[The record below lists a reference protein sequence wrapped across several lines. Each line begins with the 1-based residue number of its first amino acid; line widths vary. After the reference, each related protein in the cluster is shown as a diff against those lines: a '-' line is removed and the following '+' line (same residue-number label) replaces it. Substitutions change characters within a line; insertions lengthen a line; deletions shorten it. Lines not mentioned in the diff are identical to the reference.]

1 MFCQRLSVGLKFS
14 NTFVYVNLL
23 PTLKSYNKALW
34 ELIEYLFAQALDDII
49 IVARAVCV
57 FIIVVFLIIFAAFK
71 PLENLVSALKLIR

>member
-34 ELIEYLFAQALDDII
+34 KLIEYLFSQAVDDII

-71 PLENLVSALKLIR
+71 PLENLVSDLKLIR